1 MLKPR
6 QKSEIFGR
14 FGEIVAIV
22 FMTLKFYRLVSWR
35 EKTKAGEIDLI
46 FIKGKALVFVEVKA
60 RKTIEIAR
68 ASINKNQQKRIISG
82 ASHFTIRNQWAQK
95 MAWRYDA
102 ILIAPFKFPVH
113 IKNAF

>member
-1 MLKPR
+1 MLKPK

-14 FGEIVAIV
+14 MGEIIAII
-22 FMTLKFYRLVSWR
+22 FMTFKFYRLISWR
-35 EKTKAGEIDLI
+35 EKTKSGEIDLI
-46 FIKGKALVFVEVKA
+46 FSKGKTLVFVEVKA
-60 RKTIEIAR
+60 RKTIELAR
-68 ASINKNQQKRIISG
+68 TSITKTQQERIRAG
-82 ASHFTIRNQWAQK
+82 ASNFTIRKSWAQK